1 MSADLRELWSSAG
14 GNVPDHWEFKTIEEL
29 LEHSKSISVGV
40 MYPGSNSEGGIP
52 LIKVS
57 DVKNGAIASQPEFCV
72 SKAVDEEYKR
82 TRLNGT
88 ELLITLVGN
97 PGDCVV
103 ATNEMAGWNAARAL
117 AVLRLKNIELRAW
130 LRYVLLSKPAKHLIE
145 ARLNTT
151 VQKTLNLKDIRELGV
166 PIPPKK
172 ERESIT
178 DVIDAIE
185 TKMLLNRQTNQ
196 TLEQIAQAIFKSWFV
211 DFEPTRAKIIAKEQG
226 ANPATQELAA
236 QAIICGAFTLE
247 QLAEVEQNLE
257 TTLQQAIDK
266 KLNQYK
272 QTNPTALNAQ
282 QLKTTAALFP
292 NELVES
298 ELGDV
303 PEGWAISSVGEHVK
317 VTKGRSY
324 KSVEL
329 EESDTALVTLKSF
342 MRGGGYREDGLK
354 AYTGAYKPEQ
364 VVEPGGLVMSL
375 TDVTQ
380 AAEIIGKPA
389 IVTKNNDFKTLVA
402 SLDVSILRPKKKEMK
417 EYFYGLMSTYRF
429 HRYAESFATGTTVLH
444 LNTKGITSFEF
455 ALPDFELCRVFSK
468 MVLPMLAVQ
477 QSNIHLSR
485 TLEELRD
492 SLLPKLL
499 SGELSISAAT
509 DQITQAEEAIDV

>member
-1 MSADLRELWSSAG
+1 MSAEWPLRSLKDVADLLTGFPFKSKDYSNDENGYKLLRG
-14 GNVPDHWEFKTIEEL
+14 DNIVQGCFRWE
-29 LEHSKSISVGV
+29 
-40 MYPGSNSEGGIP
+40 
-52 LIKVS
+52 
-57 DVKNGAIASQPEFCV
+57 DVKRWPKS
-72 SKAVDEEYKR
+72 
-82 TRLNGT
+82 
-88 ELLITLVGN
+88 LLIDKDVKYFLKEGDVILAMDRPWIEAGLKFAQISSIDMPCLLVQR
-97 PGDCVV
+97 V
-103 ATNEMAGWNAARAL
+103 AC
-117 AVLRLKNIELRAW
+117 LRANETLDQDF
-130 LRYVLLSKPAKHLIE
+130 LRYLISSYSFVE
-145 ARLNTT
+145 YVKQVQTGTAVPHISGKQILNFEFNLPPKI
-151 VQKTLNLKDIRELGV
+151 VQKSTSKILKSLDNKIQLNNQI
-166 PIPPKK
+166 
-172 ERESIT
+172 
-178 DVIDAIE
+178 
-185 TKMLLNRQTNQ
+185 NQ
-196 TLEQIAQAIFKSWFV
+196 TLEQMAQAIFKSWFI

-226 ANPATQELAA
+226 ANLATQELAA

-257 TTLQQAIDK
+257 TTLQQAIDE
-266 KLNQYK
+266 KLNQHK

-364 VVEPGGLVMSL
+364 VVEPGELVMSL

-499 SGELSISAAT
+499 SGELDVSALA
-509 DQITQAEEAIDV
+509 DNSQSGA